1 MSIFSTQQLAGR
13 GIGRDRITDLVRD
26 GRLTRLRRGRY
37 ATADA
42 DPLLAAAVALGGR
55 LSCVSALARAGA
67 WTMPHEELHVR
78 VSAGIAVPGGTTH
91 RFHRT
96 RERLGDA
103 LLVDD
108 LATAFALA
116 LRCLDLRAAV
126 VVTDSVLNR
135 RILLSRD
142 VERILLSTPRGR
154 EVLRRSDGAAE
165 SGIETLARLGLR
177 SRNLRVRTQV
187 RHPPGRSGRPA
198 DRRPP
203 DPGDGW
209 PRVARRLRAGSR
221 TRPRTLGARLSRPP
235 RELPPGHV
243 RVAEHR
249 GPGRSPGRPT
259 RPSLATNSA
268 SGASAPTQYRDWA
281 LSGRVRSRRRQRE
294 RGRRRRGAPR
304 RGPPAG

>member
-1 MSIFSTQQLAGR
+1 VSIFSTQQLAGR

-187 RHPPGRSGRPA
+187 VIPPVGRVDLLIGDRLILETDGREWHGDFERDRARDRALSALGYLVLRASYRQVMYEWPSIEAQVAALVGRRDHLWRRTLPQGRRHPPS
-198 DRRPP
+198 
-203 DPGDGW
+203 
-209 PRVARRLRAGSR
+209 
-221 TRPRTLGARLSRPP
+221 TET
-235 RELPPGHV
+235 
-243 RVAEHR
+243 
-249 GPGRSPGRPT
+249 GP
-259 RPSLATNSA
+259 
-268 SGASAPTQYRDWA
+268 
-281 LSGRVRSRRRQRE
+281 
-294 RGRRRRGAPR
+294 
-304 RGPPAG
+304 